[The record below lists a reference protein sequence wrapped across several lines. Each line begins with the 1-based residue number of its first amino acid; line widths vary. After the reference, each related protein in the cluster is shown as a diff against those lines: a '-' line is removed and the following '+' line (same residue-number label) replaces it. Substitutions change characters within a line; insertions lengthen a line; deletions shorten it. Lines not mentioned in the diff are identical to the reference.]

1 MAEQSFYGFL
11 PLNKQEWIA
20 KALKDTRLNNFDD
33 LVSHNSIEDI
43 SIPPVLLSEDVE
55 KWDWLRAYDIGK
67 REDKDKRGWDNISW
81 VDLDQDDLLTFQS
94 VLSFGIEGV
103 VMEWSGDGDL
113 EELLSDIHPENIS
126 IWIKP
131 KKDPTMVL
139 ESFLKWFHVKGLS
152 PSDLKGGFLWDFL
165 LLFFEKDVDQF
176 KLKEET
182 VKVCQMTKEFPFF
195 RGLCL
200 DFSIY
205 HNAGGNA
212 IQELSFGLSALIELM
227 DFMTEKGNA
236 PRDIFSNLFLLTAV
250 GGDYFMNISKLKVL
264 RVMVSQ
270 LAKLYGL
277 DWSSDAIYFFTTS
290 SVWTKDIMEPNN
302 NKVRNTAEGLM
313 AIQGGCNALL
323 ILPHDS
329 GSAKVFERRISSN
342 VSNLIKYEGH
352 FDKVNDLTAGSY
364 FSLFLMGTVYDKVEE
379 ALKEIESNGG
389 WVSLVAKGTIQ
400 SQVKRVRLLRISRM
414 ISGEDIVVGL
424 NKYIQEEISE
434 SEFDFEETA
443 QQLKAVSRSLIFYNS
458 SKKGK

>member
-1 MAEQSFYGFL
+1 MADQSFYGFL
-11 PLNKQEWIA
+11 PLNKQDWIA
-20 KALKDTRLNNFDD
+20 KALKDTQLDNFDE
-33 LVSHNSIEDI
+33 LVSYNTIVDI

-67 REDKDKRGWDNISW
+67 REDEGKREWDNISW
-81 VDLDQDDLLTFQS
+81 VDLDHDDLSTFQS

-126 IWIKP
+126 IWLKP
-131 KKDPTMVL
+131 KKDPAMVL
-139 ESFLKWFHVKGLS
+139 EAFLKWFHAKGL
-152 PSDLKGGFLWDFL
+152 PLSDLKGGFLWDSL
-165 LLFFEKDVDQF
+165 LLSFEEKVDQF

-182 VKVCQMTKEFPFF
+182 IKVYHMTKEFPFF

-205 HNAGGNA
+205 HNAGGNTT
-212 IQELSFGLSALIELM
+212 QELSFGLSALIELM

-270 LAKLYGL
+270 LARLYGF

-302 NKVRNTAEGLM
+302 NMVRNTAEALM

-342 VSNLIKYEGH
+342 VSNLIKYESH
-352 FDKVNDLTAGSY
+352 FDKVNDLTAGAY
-364 FSLFLMGTVYDKVEE
+364 FSLFLMGTIYDKVEE
-379 ALKEIESNGG
+379 ILKEIESKGG
-389 WVSLVAKGTIQ
+389 WASLVARGAIQ
-400 SQVKRVRLLRISRM
+400 SQVKEVRSQRISRM
-414 ISGEDIVVGL
+414 ISGEDSVVGL
-424 NKYIQEEISE
+424 NKYVQGEIFE
-434 SEFDFEETA
+434 SGFDFEETT

-458 SKKGK
+458 KKKGK